1 MGCCTGRKSMQ
12 SQYVTG
18 DRVRNTSTGIDGVVV
33 GIKRPFAPYSYD
45 CATLGGNAVWSENE
59 MESIK

>member
-18 DRVRNTSTGIDGVVV
+18 DRVRNTSTGMEGVVV

-45 CATLGGNAVWSENE
+45 IATDNGNVVMSEKE
-59 MESIK
+59 MEKLP